1 MFGSGYVT
9 QHSRYTPSP
18 NARPRSGYITV
29 GDEDFVMAQLHG
41 KVGEFDSA
49 QEDWTS
55 YIERLEQYFAAN
67 DIADEKRRAIL
78 LTVSGPS
85 TYKVIRNLVAPAKP
99 TDKSFEELVKIVRD
113 HYQLKPSAIV
123 QRLKFNTCVRQP
135 GQSVTAFVAELR
147 RLTEFCDFGPTLD
160 EMLRDRL
167 VCGIGDTRVQR
178 RLLSETALTFT
189 KAFELA
195 QAAESAEQNAKQLQT
210 PQPVHA
216 IGKHPDPAASD
227 AKFSLQP
234 CYRCGGNHSK
244 DVCGFKSAVC
254 RNCGK
259 RGHIARV
266 CQSHPETS
274 RPLRN

>member
-1 MFGSGYVT
+1 
-9 QHSRYTPSP
+9 
-18 NARPRSGYITV
+18 
-29 GDEDFVMAQLHG
+29 MAQLHG

-55 YIERLEQYFAAN
+55 YIERLEQYFATN

-113 HYQLKPSAIV
+113 QYQPKPSAIV

-135 GQSVTAFVAELR
+135 GQSVTAFVAELH

-167 VCGIGDTRVQR
+167 VCRSETRAYSAVFCRKPRSHLQR
-178 RLLSETALTFT
+178 RLS
-189 KAFELA
+189 
-195 QAAESAEQNAKQLQT
+195 SHKQLNQQSRT
-210 PQPVHA
+210 PSSCRLPSLFTLLGNTRTRPHRAPSFLFSRATVVA
-216 IGKHPDPAASD
+216 GITPRTSADSRARCAATVAREVTLPA
-227 AKFSLQP
+227 F
-234 CYRCGGNHSK
+234 
-244 DVCGFKSAVC
+244 
-254 RNCGK
+254 
-259 RGHIARV
+259 V

-274 RPLRN
+274 RPL